1 MTTEYKS
8 MEFQVRRH
16 PDGKWEWT
24 IPKLNIGG
32 LHTDEHR
39 AVSDAKASIDHWLE
53 RLN

>member
-1 MTTEYKS
+1 MITEYKS

-32 LHTDEHR
+32 QAPLTQPAREMWEYESR
-39 AVSDAKASIDHWLE
+39 K
-53 RLN
+53 